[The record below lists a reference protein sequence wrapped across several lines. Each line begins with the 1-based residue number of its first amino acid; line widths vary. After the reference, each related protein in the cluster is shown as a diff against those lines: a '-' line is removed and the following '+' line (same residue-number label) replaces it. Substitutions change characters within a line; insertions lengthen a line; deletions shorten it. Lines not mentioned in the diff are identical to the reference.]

1 MMYNVAQNPR
11 NPLNWYDAHLPAL
24 ELSDAM
30 TAIRLLKDKF
40 DGTPATVSPVAIQPK
55 GDRTRRVMMVQPASA
70 GGNFEYIAIPR
81 QGMLFLSGALAQ
93 WEGPYVYERDI
104 WFEDRLGHIDPDKD
118 LDGIHIL
125 MMTSLI
131 NETPRAYQIAREAR
145 EYHPDLIIM
154 GGGPQMSPLPEEA
167 IAQGGFDVIVNREG
181 EDIIGQLCDIL
192 LTWRDDRKY
201 TYLERVAGISYLKD
215 GHVVQTIRKGLV
227 RPDFVELPDYRSILG
242 LTPSNPMVG
251 AVLETVRGCT
261 ENCSYCQVIQQF
273 LGYRLIDR
281 STEYKRLEQL
291 EELASDGL
299 IHTGRNGSINVFI
312 SDDLHTPPL
321 RAVKFRNERLERL
334 QSWKGRTDSMNMIC
348 QARAEIGQDD
358 ELADA
363 LLDANVKMLY
373 LGVESNNAESLKAVR
388 KRQEPGQMEKDLV
401 HLNEKGFSVVAM
413 TIIGL
418 PYDTEE
424 SIMTLAD
431 WVTQHSRY
439 QTANLLTPLPATS
452 NWDLKP
458 LNANGDLLQ
467 EGEMRPYE
475 LYTGRQ
481 LVHEDERWTMAESR
495 DLFDRYSA
503 RLTSI
508 DTLYGRLFRMMGNYR
523 LRQARSVE
531 DLSETTETMR
541 TYSQQVYQ
549 AGKELGESLHQR
561 VTELAETYRSV
572 SQPLSNMRSDFVDN
586 LRARINE
593 ASEALCNYAE
603 RADAGSKEVAS
614 NISMRVNEVTEML
627 DSVMDT
633 HRQRRNRTR
642 AS

>member
-1 MMYNVAQNPR
+1 MSVI
-11 NPLNWYDAHLPAL
+11 
-24 ELSDAM
+24 ELLD
-30 TAIRLLKDKF
+30 TKF
-40 DGTPATVSPVAIQPK
+40 DGTPATQSPVSIRPH

-93 WEGPYVYERDI
+93 WDGPYVYERDI
-104 WFEDRLGHIDPDKD
+104 WFEDRLGRMDPDTD
-118 LDGIHIL
+118 LDNIDIL
-125 MMTSLI
+125 MLTSLI
-131 NETPRAYQIAREAR
+131 NETPRAYELARQAREF
-145 EYHPDLIIM
+145 HPELVIL

-167 IAQGGFDVIVNREG
+167 IARGGFDAIVNREG

-201 TYLERVAGISYLKD
+201 QYLERVAGISFMRD
-215 GHVVQTIRKGLV
+215 GHVTQTRRKGLV
-227 RPDFVELPDYRSILG
+227 APDFVPLPDFRSIRG
-242 LTPSNPMVG
+242 LSPINPMAG
-251 AVLETVRGCT
+251 GVLETVRGCT

-281 STEYKRLEQL
+281 DTEFRRLKQL
-291 EELASDGL
+291 EELAADGL
-299 IHTGRNGSINVFI
+299 IHTGRNGKFNVFI

-334 QSWKGRTDSMNMIC
+334 KGWASRTTSMNMIC

-373 LGVESNNAESLKAVR
+373 LGVESNNAESLAAVR
-388 KRQEPGQMEKDLV
+388 KRQEPGQMQKDLV
-401 HLNEKGFSVVAM
+401 HLNETGFSVVAM

-458 LNANGDLLQ
+458 LNAEGGPLQ

-481 LVHEDERWTMAESR
+481 LVHEDDRWSMAESR
-495 DLFDRYSA
+495 ELFDNYTA
-503 RLTSI
+503 KLTSI
-508 DTLYGRLFRMMGNYR
+508 DALYGRIFRILGNYR
-523 LRQARSVE
+523 LRQARGVQ
-531 DLSETTETMR
+531 DLSEATETMR
-541 TYSQQVYQ
+541 NWSHQVEQ
-549 AGKELGESLHQR
+549 AGKELGENLNLR
-561 VTELAETYRSV
+561 VTELSDTLRSV
-572 SQPLSNMRSDFVDN
+572 SQPLSNMGSDFMDN
-586 LRARINE
+586 LRTRINE
-593 ASEALCNYAE
+593 TSEALRVYAE
-603 RADAGSKEVAS
+603 RADSGSKDVATGIS
-614 NISMRVNEVTEML
+614 NRVGEVTEML
-627 DSVMDT
+627 NGVLDSAT
-633 HRQRRNRTR
+633 HRRNPNQAR
-642 AS
+642 